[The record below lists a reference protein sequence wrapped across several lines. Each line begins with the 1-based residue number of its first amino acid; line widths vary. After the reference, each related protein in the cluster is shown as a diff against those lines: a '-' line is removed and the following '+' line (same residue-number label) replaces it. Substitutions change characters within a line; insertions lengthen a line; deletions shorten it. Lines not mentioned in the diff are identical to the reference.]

1 MLIDE
6 CTDRPMGY
14 IGRGVSFI
22 CLLMPVSLTRTLS
35 WSLILSCM
43 HDAGLLL
50 ELTPG
55 AGALDTIVQFKRLM
69 LTEVRQVLLSRC
81 IIWTIL
87 SWMFLR

>member
-1 MLIDE
+1 
-6 CTDRPMGY
+6 
-14 IGRGVSFI
+14 
-22 CLLMPVSLTRTLS
+22 
-35 WSLILSCM
+35 M

-81 IIWTIL
+81 IVRTIS